1 MVEEALVVWQNR
13 SRICGKP
20 LMEGPWFEW
29 VRASKSGEGD
39 IVDWVL
45 RTGLFSEKDPE
56 TAKNIAW
63 SLFLLPDALF
73 ARLGQCWD
81 PLVEVCRQAREAF
94 RHYGLG
100 ERELAEELS
109 GRIPSRSPLAP
120 VRFILRAL
128 PLLRKAEALDRT
140 LPGLL
145 ELLSLSPVFPP
156 VLRWCFVEAN
166 RERMAALCGI
176 AKDEAGWGR
185 RGGPVSGVNR

>member
-128 PLLRKAEALDRT
+128 PLLRKAEALYRT